1 MSITVGD
8 WLGRYVAHRTGEGDG
23 VREAIETLEAVMSW
37 RSGVPFG
44 DLVRRELEEAR
55 RGPYPA
61 LHSLHEA
68 YAVLLEELDELW
80 EMTRKK
86 DRDRDPAAVLREL
99 VQIAA
104 MSQRAAEDL
113 GFVRGEGS

>member
-1 MSITVGD
+1 MNV
-8 WLGRYVAHRTGEGDG
+8 
-23 VREAIETLEAVMSW
+23 

-44 DLVRRELEEAR
+44 ELMRRELEEAR